1 MQKKM
6 MSTRE
11 HTMMMDAMINYHAKT
26 VEVLSEELAFYGVI
40 LSNLI
45 HKTHQE
51 RLEISDLA
59 S

>member
-1 MQKKM
+1 
-6 MSTRE
+6 
-11 HTMMMDAMINYHAKT
+11 MMMDAMINYHAKT